1 MDRKTLVKH
10 GTRWALSLDI
20 SSKHRILLSGFITYC
35 DVSWKLRPDP
45 FVMSNIT
52 RFSEDE
58 IEQMINDFV
67 SLGLMTDLGI
77 NEWWQEPEYRVNY
90 GARINSRDS
99 NLEGKHP
106 TTL

>member
-1 MDRKTLVKH
+1 MDREMLVKR
-10 GTRWALSLDI
+10 GVDWAVSLEI
-20 SSKHRILLSGFITYC
+20 SSRQVVMLIRFITDC
-35 DVSWKLRPDP
+35 DVDWTFRPNPLR
-45 FVMSNIT
+45 MSKIT

-90 GARINSRDS
+90 GAHINSRS
-99 NLEGKHP
+99 P
-106 TTL
+106 SRV